1 MRCLRQ
7 FFTTLSV
14 VLMALF
20 SHPAQAAA
28 SLEEIQSLQD
38 GGYRITS
45 QIFMYTILEKA
56 GERRK
61 DVNRL
66 VAVLEPRVAALGD
79 KDVSAAWQTLRSS
92 VANDPYYNGEVA
104 QQQLYTIEDNATRFA
119 MALEK
124 LIPPGSGQ
132 KQMAVHDLVKRMH
145 VMMTI
150 YLRNSADP
158 VGGANYSGLNREVML
173 ENLPAEFT
181 AKLAAV
187 EKSQPALA
195 PVMTK
200 IKSKWAFLSPR
211 IASFNQSSVPY
222 LVDLYGRQIIDLLT
236 AAAPN

>member
-1 MRCLRQ
+1 MRCFRQ
-7 FFTTLSV
+7 FFATLGV
-14 VLMALF
+14 VSMAMF
-20 SHPAQAAA
+20 ASTAQAAA
-28 SLEEIQSLQD
+28 SFEELQSLQD

-45 QIFMYTILEKA
+45 QLFMYTILEKA

-66 VAVLEPRVAALGD
+66 VGVLEPRVTALGD
-79 KDVSAAWQTLRSS
+79 KDVTATWQALRTS

-104 QQQLYTIEDNATRFA
+104 QQQLYNIEDNATRFA
-119 MALEK
+119 QALDRQ
-124 LIPPGSGQ
+124 IPAGTDP
-132 KQMAVHDLVKRMH
+132 KKMAVHDLINRMH

-158 VGGANYSGLNREVML
+158 VGGANYSGLNREIML

-181 AKLAAV
+181 AKLAAI

-195 PVMTK
+195 PVIAK
-200 IKSKWAFLSPR
+200 IKPKWAFLSPR
-211 IASFNQSSVPY
+211 ISNFNQSTVPY
-222 LVDLYGRQIIDLLT
+222 LVDLYGRQIIDLLA